1 MEETDKKDDN
11 TQSQP
16 APAGQPGTPVAKPEA
31 KEQGIP
37 VASLSFL
44 SNIQPDFWDSFD

>member
-16 APAGQPGTPVAKPEA
+16 VTPVAKPEA